1 MMTFRDYQVRM
12 RLMKFL
18 CIMLNIDMGD
28 PTLMD
33 ALVESFDLGLN
44 ENGEI
49 VLYDMKSED
58 H

>member
-28 PTLMD
+28 PSLMD

-58 H
+58 Y

>member
-12 RLMKFL
+12 RLMKLL
-18 CIMLNIDMGD
+18 CVMLNIDMGD

-58 H
+58 Y